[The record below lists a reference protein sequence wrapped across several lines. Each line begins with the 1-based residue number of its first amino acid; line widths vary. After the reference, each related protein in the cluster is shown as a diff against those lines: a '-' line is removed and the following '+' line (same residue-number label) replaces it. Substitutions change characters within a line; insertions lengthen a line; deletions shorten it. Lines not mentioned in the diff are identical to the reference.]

1 VSVDSGSRRRKSR
14 EAELEGVNLMGLAP
28 SRMADWEE
36 VEGRVVIL
44 RPPSALHGARGLV
57 DRFLNRMSAQRVRL
71 DEVGSF
77 AWRQLDGDRTVS
89 EVGELMRAEFGER
102 VEPVEERLGHLIR
115 VMRNE
120 GFIGY
125 PGWDDPA

>member
-1 VSVDSGSRRRKSR
+1 M
-14 EAELEGVNLMGLAP
+14 ELEGVNLMGLAP
-28 SRMADWEE
+28 SRLADWEE

-44 RPPSALHGARGLV
+44 RPPSALEGVRGLM

-77 AWRQLDGDRTVS
+77 AWNHLDGHRTVT
-89 EVGELMRAEFGER
+89 EVGDLMRSEFGER

-115 VMRNE
+115 VMRRE

-125 PGWDDPA
+125 PAWDDPDQDDPG